1 MLVSLLF
8 LLLTLYIVNVVSVY
22 YDFETDLKAIPDDES
37 SYDIAVNNGNIMNN
51 TLQNLLQPGDTLF
64 IPNKTFYISGGI
76 YGSNLNGIKI
86 IIDGTLK
93 FSDDRD
99 TWPTHSDG
107 SVLECIYIE
116 NLENSII
123 TSSNKGTLDGNGL
136 KWWGAIKFLKH
147 GENRPRLL
155 HIVNP
160 TNVLI
165 ENILLLN
172 SPYWTL
178 YAENSNNVEIRYV
191 DVSARITDLPGHSLI
206 DLQAFNTDG
215 FDVTG
220 RNVYIHHSNIYNQ
233 DDCISVKD
241 DSQHMLFEYI
251 SCSGLGLVIGSIG
264 DSIVQNITF
273 RHSVLPKTVKGIYM
287 KSRWYDSGPQDTALI
302 ADILYENITII
313 EPQQYAI
320 WIGPAQQTGQPCSLL
335 WGIDPWSQ
343 CNISGCMT
351 WRNII
356 LKDVLII
363 NPEQTPG
370 VLMGNDT
377 NPMNN
382 VIFDNVKVVGNNIGD
397 YPWGVDYFCEY
408 INGKSINSSPK
419 PLCF

>member
-363 NPEQTPG
+363 NPEGTPG

-382 VIFDNVKVVGNNIGD
+382 VIFDNVKVIGNNIGD

>member
-382 VIFDNVKVVGNNIGD
+382 VIFDNVKVIGNNIGD

>member
-1 MLVSLLF
+1 MV
-8 LLLTLYIVNVVSVY
+8 
-22 YDFETDLKAIPDDES
+22 
-37 SYDIAVNNGNIMNN
+37 
-51 TLQNLLQPGDTLF
+51 
-64 IPNKTFYISGGI
+64 
-76 YGSNLNGIKI
+76 
-86 IIDGTLK
+86 
-93 FSDDRD
+93 
-99 TWPTHSDG
+99 
-107 SVLECIYIE
+107 
-116 NLENSII
+116 
-123 TSSNKGTLDGNGL
+123 
-136 KWWGAIKFLKH
+136 
-147 GENRPRLL
+147 
-155 HIVNP
+155 
-160 TNVLI
+160 I

-264 DSIVQNITF
+264 NSIVQNITF

-287 KSRWYDSGPQDTALI
+287 KSRWYDSGPSDTSLI
-302 ADILYENITII
+302 SNILYENITII

-335 WGIDPWSQ
+335 WGLDPWSQ
-343 CNISGCMT
+343 CSISGCMT
-351 WRNII
+351 WRNIL
-356 LKDVLII
+356 LKDILII

-377 NPMNN
+377 NPMKN
-382 VIFDNVKVVGNNIGD
+382 VIFDNVNVIGNNIGD

-408 INGKSINSSPK
+408 INGESTKSSPK

>member
-1 MLVSLLF
+1 MLVSSLF

-37 SYDIAVNNGNIMNN
+37 SYDIAVNNGNIMNS

-273 RHSVLPKTVKGIYM
+273 RHSILPKTVKGIYM

-335 WGIDPWSQ
+335 WGLDPWSQ

-356 LKDVLII
+356 LKDIIII

-382 VIFDNVKVVGNNIGD
+382 VIFDNVKVIGNNIGD